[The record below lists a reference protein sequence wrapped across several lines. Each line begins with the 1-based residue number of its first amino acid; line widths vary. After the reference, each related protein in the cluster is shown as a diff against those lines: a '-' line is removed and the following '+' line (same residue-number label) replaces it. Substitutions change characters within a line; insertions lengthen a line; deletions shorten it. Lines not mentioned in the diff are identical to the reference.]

1 MFVLIVFSLFV
12 VYLSELVDFIQLSCS
27 EALYYVN
34 YTDVNNLLSNNLNKY
49 QIVSVECE
57 GGLNDSGY
65 SIPIKQKVY
74 LKELGKEG
82 TLGIICQN
90 KE

>member
-1 MFVLIVFSLFV
+1 MELSLLVGILAIVA
-12 VYLSELVDFIQLSCS
+12 Q
-27 EALYYVN
+27 
-34 YTDVNNLLSNNLNKY
+34 TDVMREYKEHSNNLNKY

-65 SIPIKQKVY
+65 SIPIKRKVY

>member
-1 MFVLIVFSLFV
+1 MELSILVGILAV
-12 VYLSELVDFIQLSCS
+12 VAQ
-27 EALYYVN
+27 
-34 YTDVNNLLSNNLNKY
+34 TDAVREYKEHSNNLNKY

-74 LKELGKEG
+74 FKELGKEG
-82 TLGIICQN
+82 TVGIICQN
-90 KE
+90 KK

>member
-1 MFVLIVFSLFV
+1 MELSLLVGILTIVAQNDMV
-12 VYLSELVDFIQLSCS
+12 REYKEH
-27 EALYYVN
+27 
-34 YTDVNNLLSNNLNKY
+34 SNNLNKY

-74 LKELGKEG
+74 FKELGKEG
-82 TLGIICQN
+82 TIGIICQN
-90 KE
+90 KK

>member
-1 MFVLIVFSLFV
+1 ME
-12 VYLSELVDFIQLSCS
+12 LSILVGILAAVAQ
-27 EALYYVN
+27 
-34 YTDVNNLLSNNLNKY
+34 TDAVREYKEHSNNLNKY

-57 GGLNDSGY
+57 GGLHDSGY
-65 SIPIKQKVY
+65 SIPIRQKVY

>member
-1 MFVLIVFSLFV
+1 MELSILVGILAV
-12 VYLSELVDFIQLSCS
+12 VAQ
-27 EALYYVN
+27 
-34 YTDVNNLLSNNLNKY
+34 TDAVREYKEHSNNLNKY

-65 SIPIKQKVY
+65 SIPIRQKVY

-82 TLGIICQN
+82 TLGIVCQN

>member
-1 MFVLIVFSLFV
+1 MELSLLVGILAIVA
-12 VYLSELVDFIQLSCS
+12 Q
-27 EALYYVN
+27 
-34 YTDVNNLLSNNLNKY
+34 TDVVREYKEHSNNLNKY
-49 QIVSVECE
+49 QIVSVQCE

-65 SIPIKQKVY
+65 SIPIRQKVY

>member
-1 MFVLIVFSLFV
+1 MELSL
-12 VYLSELVDFIQLSCS
+12 LVGIL
-27 EALYYVN
+27 ALVAQ
-34 YTDVNNLLSNNLNKY
+34 TDAVREYKEHSNNLNKY

-74 LKELGKEG
+74 FKELGKEG